1 MGMKYLS
8 DVDTN
13 NTVSD
18 NISVENVKVDSIE
31 IKYGVQESWQTSV
44 DDISLHM
51 KLDIGKGFFPD
62 FYIGG
67 QFKVDDVSGN
77 VIGWRTAYK
86 IKLFLDALG
95 IKVMLDKNSGVQGN
109 QLPHGIEDAITGK
122 TFKRL
127 SYKSTKLKQ
136 DGTNRWRD
144 WQQVAAADSNPEEL
158 KTAFKDAVQNNY
170 VKDYLNNNDEGSF
183 DAEEFDNVTPN
194 DIPVQ
199 LRTPTC
205 EEIILLWLKE
215 RIESGELTVATH
227 EIEGQLVSYGKL
239 YYDKIHT
246 PSTYSRA
253 WRKIR
258 QEEKYVK
265 VDIDQIKEVNNNQT
279 ETTWKII
286 TE

>member
-1 MGMKYLS
+1 MGMKYLA
-8 DVDTN
+8 DVDTSGG
-13 NTVSD
+13 TGD
-18 NISVENVKVDSIE
+18 NISIENVKVDSIE

-86 IKLFLDALG
+86 VKLFLDALN

-109 QLPHGIEDAITGK
+109 QLPDGIEDAITGK

-144 WQQVAAADSNPEEL
+144 WQQVAAADSNSEDL
-158 KTAFKDAVQNNY
+158 KQAFKDSDQNNY
-170 VKDYLNNNDEGSF
+170 VKDYLSNNEDTGNFDPAEF
-183 DAEEFDNVTPN
+183 DADAPQN
-194 DIPVQ
+194 IPV
-199 LRTPTC
+199 
-205 EEIILLWLKE
+205 
-215 RIESGELTVATH
+215 
-227 EIEGQLVSYGKL
+227 
-239 YYDKIHT
+239 
-246 PSTYSRA
+246 
-253 WRKIR
+253 
-258 QEEKYVK
+258 
-265 VDIDQIKEVNNNQT
+265 
-279 ETTWKII
+279 
-286 TE
+286 

>member
-8 DVDTN
+8 DVDTGGG
-13 NTVSD
+13 TGD

-31 IKYGVQESWQTSV
+31 IKYGVQESWQTSA

-109 QLPHGIEDAITGK
+109 QLPDGIEGGIVGQ

-127 SYKSTKLKQ
+127 SYKSTKTKQ
-136 DGTNRWRD
+136 DGSNRWRD
-144 WQQVAAADSNPEEL
+144 WQQVAAADSNPEDL

-170 VKDYLNNNDEGSF
+170 VKDYLSNEEGMGSF
-183 DAEEFDNVTPN
+183 DVQEFDEVK

-215 RIESGELTVATH
+215 RIESGELTVASH
-227 EIEGQLVSYGKL
+227 ELESELVNYGKL
-239 YYDKIHT
+239 YYDKIHN

-265 VDIDQIKEVNNNQT
+265 VDIDQIKEITDNKM
-279 ETTWKII
+279 ETTWKIV

>member
-1 MGMKYLS
+1 MGMKYLQ
-8 DVDTN
+8 DVDTSGG
-13 NTVSD
+13 TSD

-109 QLPHGIEDAITGK
+109 QLPEGIENAITGK

-144 WQQVAAADSNPEEL
+144 WQQVAAADSNPQEL

-170 VKDYLNNNDEGSF
+170 VKDYLSNEEDHGSF
-183 DAEEFDNVTPN
+183 DVSDFDDTAPEN
-194 DIPVQ
+194 IPV
-199 LRTPTC
+199 
-205 EEIILLWLKE
+205 
-215 RIESGELTVATH
+215 
-227 EIEGQLVSYGKL
+227 
-239 YYDKIHT
+239 
-246 PSTYSRA
+246 
-253 WRKIR
+253 
-258 QEEKYVK
+258 
-265 VDIDQIKEVNNNQT
+265 
-279 ETTWKII
+279 
-286 TE
+286 

>member
-109 QLPHGIEDAITGK
+109 QLPEGIENAITGK

-127 SYKSTKLKQ
+127 SYKS
-136 DGTNRWRD
+136 NC
-144 WQQVAAADSNPEEL
+144 
-158 KTAFKDAVQNNY
+158 F
-170 VKDYLNNNDEGSF
+170 
-183 DAEEFDNVTPN
+183 
-194 DIPVQ
+194 
-199 LRTPTC
+199 
-205 EEIILLWLKE
+205 
-215 RIESGELTVATH
+215 
-227 EIEGQLVSYGKL
+227 
-239 YYDKIHT
+239 
-246 PSTYSRA
+246 STLS
-253 WRKIR
+253 
-258 QEEKYVK
+258 
-265 VDIDQIKEVNNNQT
+265 T
-279 ETTWKII
+279 LS
-286 TE
+286 

>member
-1 MGMKYLS
+1 MGMKYLQ
-8 DVDTN
+8 DVDTSGG
-13 NTVSD
+13 TSD

-67 QFKVDDVSGN
+67 QFKIDDVSGN

-109 QLPHGIEDAITGK
+109 ELPDGIENAIAGK

-144 WQQVAAADSNPEEL
+144 WQQVAAADSNPEDL

-170 VKDYLNNNDEGSF
+170 VKDYLSNDTNVSF
-183 DAEEFDNVTPN
+183 DDEEFEGRTVTAD
-194 DIPVQ
+194 DIPV
-199 LRTPTC
+199 
-205 EEIILLWLKE
+205 
-215 RIESGELTVATH
+215 
-227 EIEGQLVSYGKL
+227 
-239 YYDKIHT
+239 
-246 PSTYSRA
+246 
-253 WRKIR
+253 
-258 QEEKYVK
+258 
-265 VDIDQIKEVNNNQT
+265 
-279 ETTWKII
+279 
-286 TE
+286 

>member
-8 DVDTN
+8 DVDTGN
-13 NTVSD
+13 KVSD

-31 IKYGVQESWQTSV
+31 IKYGVQESWQTST

-67 QFKVDDVSGN
+67 QFKIDDVSGN

-109 QLPHGIEDAITGK
+109 QLPEGIEDSITGN

-144 WQQVAAADSNPEEL
+144 WQQVAAADSNPEDL
-158 KTAFKDAVQNNY
+158 KIAFKDAVQNNY
-170 VKDYLNNNDEGSF
+170 VKDYLSNNNDMGSF
-183 DAEEFDNVTPN
+183 DVEEFDEVTPN
-194 DIPVQ
+194 DIPV
-199 LRTPTC
+199 
-205 EEIILLWLKE
+205 
-215 RIESGELTVATH
+215 
-227 EIEGQLVSYGKL
+227 
-239 YYDKIHT
+239 
-246 PSTYSRA
+246 
-253 WRKIR
+253 
-258 QEEKYVK
+258 
-265 VDIDQIKEVNNNQT
+265 
-279 ETTWKII
+279 
-286 TE
+286 